1 MRFGLVGTGPWA
13 SIAHGPGLKA
23 ARGVDLVG
31 VWGRNPDK
39 TRSMATSLGATAYD
53 DFDAMVADVEA
64 VAFAVPP
71 DVQADLALRAARAG
85 KHLLLDKP
93 VATSVESAHALRD
106 AVVSSGAATVV
117 FFTDRFVDTSRAWF
131 EDVRTTTGWS
141 GGWLRWFSSLQ
152 EPGNPFGASSWRQ
165 ERGALW
171 DTGPHALSTLGA
183 ALGPVASLT
192 AVGGD
197 GDLVT
202 LVLRHESGV
211 TSTVSL
217 TQFAPP
223 AAAGFEAV
231 VWGEAGLLPMPPRPG
246 ESLAELLATAADEL
260 VAAALSREPHEVDV
274 AFGAR
279 IVELLAEAQ
288 AQLDA
293 ARGSAAPE
301 L

>member
-13 SIAHGPGLKA
+13 SMAHGPGLKMA
-23 ARGVDLVG
+23 KGVDLVG
-31 VWGRNPDK
+31 VWGRNPDN
-39 TRSMATSLGATAYD
+39 THSLATSLGASAYD

-71 DVQADLALRAARAG
+71 SVQADLALVAARAG

-93 VATSVESAHALRD
+93 VATSVEAARAVRDSAA
-106 AVVSSGAATVV
+106 SSGAASVV
-117 FFTDRFVDTSRAWF
+117 FFTDRFVDASRTWF
-131 EDVRTTTGWS
+131 ERVGTMTGWR

-152 EPGNPFGASSWRQ
+152 QPGNPFGASPWRHDL
-165 ERGALW
+165 GALW
-171 DTGPHALSTLGA
+171 DTGPHALSTLSA
-183 ALGPVASLT
+183 ALGPVTSLT

-197 GDLVT
+197 GDLVN

-223 AAAGFEAV
+223 AAADFEAV
-231 VWGEAGLLPMPPRPG
+231 VWGEAGLLPMPPRPD
-246 ESLAELLATAADEL
+246 ESFFAELLATAAEEL
-260 VAAALSREPHEVDV
+260 VRAAISGEPHEIDV

-293 ARGSAAPE
+293 AHGV
-301 L
+301 